1 MRYISIK
8 VPSLMILI
16 FALGVLMTADNGKS
30 ETDAGQNSVITEV
43 EHNKVCMV
51 TNKLFQTEQIPIVV
65 SDKTYYGCC
74 EMCKA
79 QLANN
84 PDKRVATDPVSG
96 KIVDKADAVTGAT
109 SNGNIYYFENKEN
122 LNSFAKR

>member
-1 MRYISIK
+1 MRYTYIK
-8 VPSLMILI
+8 ILSLMILI
-16 FALGVLMTADNGKS
+16 FALGVFVTAENGIS
-30 ETDAGQNSVITEV
+30 DTDAVQNAAITEV

-51 TNKLFQTEQIPIVV
+51 TNKLFQTEQIPVVV

-96 KIVDKADAVTGAT
+96 KSVDKADAVTGAT

-122 LNSFAKR
+122 LNSFTKR

>member
-1 MRYISIK
+1 MRYMSIK

-30 ETDAGQNSVITEV
+30 ETDAAQNSVITEV